1 MAAGLH
7 WMKVLAAS
15 LAVLAAVLAVVSLAG
30 CDEDTAEN
38 IMAVK
43 IEGKTFYLELAVND
57 ATRVKGLG
65 DRMHIDPDG
74 GMLFAFPRADKRQFV
89 MRDCAIPID
98 ILFLDANGLVVA
110 QHAMVPE
117 DPRGEEESAS
127 DYEQRLQRYSSQ
139 FDARYAVELAG
150 GTLEQMNVSE
160 GDRVELD
167 LKKLKAI
174 VR

>member
-1 MAAGLH
+1 MDSGWH
-7 WMKVLAAS
+7 WIKVLAFG
-15 LAVLAAVLAVVSLAG
+15 LAVLAAVLAVISMSS

-43 IEGKTFYLELAVND
+43 VDGKTFFLELAVND
-57 ATRVKGLG
+57 STRVKGLG

-110 QHAMVPE
+110 QHAMVP
-117 DPRGEEESAS
+117 
-127 DYEQRLQRYSSQ
+127 
-139 FDARYAVELAG
+139 
-150 GTLEQMNVSE
+150 
-160 GDRVELD
+160 
-167 LKKLKAI
+167 
-174 VR
+174 